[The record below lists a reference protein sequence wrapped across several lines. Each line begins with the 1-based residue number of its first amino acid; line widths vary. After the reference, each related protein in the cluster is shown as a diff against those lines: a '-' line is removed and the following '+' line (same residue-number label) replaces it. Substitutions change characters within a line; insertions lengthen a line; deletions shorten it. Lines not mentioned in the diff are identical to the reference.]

1 MKFSKFHYYQK
12 QFNLQMSVASEVAK
26 RLLQIKAIKLNPQNP
41 FTWASGI
48 QSPIYCDNRIILSH
62 PNIRDYVV
70 YCLEKKIINVDF
82 DVIAGVAT
90 SGIAF
95 GALVADRMKK
105 PMVYVRNK
113 PKEHG
118 RQNMIEGH
126 LEGNEKVLVI
136 EDLIST
142 GGSSLKAVEAL
153 RATGCTVT
161 NVYAIFSYGFGKAT
175 ENFALADCPFG
186 TLTNYQELLQEAVR
200 SEYIDENDLA
210 SLAKWSSAPTEWKS
224 NN

>member
-1 MKFSKFHYYQK
+1 MMEQRATKIAEY
-12 QFNLQMSVASEVAK
+12 
-26 RLLQIKAIKLNPQNP
+26 LLKINAVKLSPSNP

-70 YCLEKKIINVDF
+70 YCLEKKADSMPEF
-82 DVIAGVAT
+82 DLIAGVAT

-95 GALVADRMKK
+95 GALVADRLKK
-105 PMVYVRNK
+105 PMVYVRSK
-113 PKEHG
+113 AKEHG
-118 RQNMIEGH
+118 RQNMIEGD

-153 RATGCTVT
+153 KEKGCTVIG
-161 NVYAIFSYGFGKAT
+161 VHAIFSYGFQKAT
-175 ENFALADCPFG
+175 DAFSAADCPFE
-186 TLTNYQELLQEAVR
+186 TLTNYSELLQEAVK
-200 SEYIDENDLA
+200 SEYITEEDIS
-210 SLAKWSSAPTEWKS
+210 SLEEWSKS
-224 NN
+224 PSTWSLQT

>member
-1 MKFSKFHYYQK
+1 
-12 QFNLQMSVASEVAK
+12 MSVASEVAK

-70 YCLEKKIINVDF
+70 YCLEKKAENMPEF
-82 DVIAGVAT
+82 DIVAGVAT

-95 GALVADRMKK
+95 GALVADRLKK
-105 PMVYVRNK
+105 PMVYVRSK
-113 PKEHG
+113 AKEHG
-118 RQNMIEGH
+118 RQNMIEGEI
-126 LEGNEKVLVI
+126 EGNEKVLVI

-153 RATGCTVT
+153 KERGCEIIGVH
-161 NVYAIFSYGFGKAT
+161 AIFSYGFQKAT
-175 ENFALADCPFG
+175 DAFAAADCPFE
-186 TLTNYQELLQEAVR
+186 TLTNYSELLQEAVK
-200 SEYIDENDLA
+200 SEYINQEDLI
-210 SLAKWSSAPTEWKS
+210 SLEKWSKAPSEWSKS
-224 NN
+224 

>member
-1 MKFSKFHYYQK
+1 
-12 QFNLQMSVASEVAK
+12 MSVASEVAK

-62 PNIRDYVV
+62 PNIRDYVI
-70 YCLEKKIINVDF
+70 YCLEKKALTVGEF
-82 DVIAGVAT
+82 DVVAGVAT

-95 GALVADRMKK
+95 GALLADRLKK
-105 PMVYVRNK
+105 PMVYVRSK

-118 RQNMIEGH
+118 RQNMIEGQI
-126 LEGNEKVLVI
+126 EGNERVLVI

-153 RATGCTVT
+153 KEAGCKV
-161 NVYAIFSYGFGKAT
+161 VGVHAIFSYGFDKAT
-175 ENFALADCPFG
+175 ESFAEAECPFE
-186 TLTNYQELLQEAVR
+186 TLTNYDELLKEAVK
-200 SEYIDENDLA
+200 SKYIEEAELE
-210 SLAKWSSAPTEWKS
+210 SLSKWSKAPSEWK
-224 NN
+224 

>member
-1 MKFSKFHYYQK
+1 
-12 QFNLQMSVASEVAK
+12 MSVASEVAK

-70 YCLEKKIINVDF
+70 YCLEKKAESMPEF
-82 DVIAGVAT
+82 DIVAGVAT

-95 GALVADRMKK
+95 GALVADRLKK
-105 PMVYVRNK
+105 PMVYVRSK
-113 PKEHG
+113 AKEHG
-118 RQNMIEGH
+118 RQNMIEGD

-153 RATGCTVT
+153 KDAGCDV
-161 NVYAIFSYGFGKAT
+161 VGVHAIFSYGFDKAT
-175 ENFALADCPFG
+175 EAFNAADCPFD
-186 TLTNYQELLQEAVR
+186 TLTNYAELLQEAVK
-200 SEYIDENDLA
+200 SEYIAEGDIL
-210 SLAKWSSAPTEWKS
+210 SLSEWSKSPSDWKGV
-224 NN
+224 